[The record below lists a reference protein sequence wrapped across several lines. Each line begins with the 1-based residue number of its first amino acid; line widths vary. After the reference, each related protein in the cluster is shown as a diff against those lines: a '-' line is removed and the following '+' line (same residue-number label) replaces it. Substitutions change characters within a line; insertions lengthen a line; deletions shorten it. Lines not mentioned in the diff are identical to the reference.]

1 MVNWIITQ
9 FGQYEPLVDPSTGI
23 PYEGLASVDFTYLAA
38 LFFFGMLLLYCL
50 RIILAFFKGVAN

>member
-1 MVNWIITQ
+1 MVNWIIQQ

-38 LFFFGMLLLYCL
+38 LFFFGMMLLYCL
-50 RIILAFFKGVAN
+50 RIILPPP